1 MSLIYVPESE
11 VPSTSTRK
19 DLVRRFIRGK
29 SYVTYSDPQCTQIQ
43 CEKGKFRSVT
53 EIHSI
58 VMSRF
63 PKTSLEAIVRII
75 NELIDE
81 DACITMIWCTQVNK
95 VVLRYYN
102 SATKTYMSSYSRE
115 RYYST
120 KGVDGY
126 SLKDFEE
133 IKNNLNK

>member
-29 SYVTYSDPQCTQIQ
+29 SYRTYSDEQCTQLQ

-75 NELIDE
+75 NELIAE

-95 VVLRYYN
+95 VVLRHLS
-102 SATKTYMSSYSRE
+102 SATKEYMSSYSRKN
-115 RYYST
+115 YYST

-133 IKNNLNK
+133 IKNNLN

>member
-11 VPSTSTRK
+11 VPLTSTRK

-29 SYVTYSDPQCTQIQ
+29 SYRTYNDSQCTQLQ

-53 EIHSI
+53 EIHLM

-75 NELIDE
+75 NELIEE
-81 DACITMIWCTQVNK
+81 DACITMVWCTQVNK
-95 VVLRYYN
+95 VVLKYYDR
-102 SATKTYMSSYSRE
+102 ATKEYMSSFSRKN
-115 RYYST
+115 YYTS

-133 IKNNLNK
+133 IKNNLN